1 MGPQELTKFI
11 LSCLDLHNN
20 LLYTFVMAVIKS
32 GMASTFD
39 SKRFL
44 ELVDFVRTHTHMQ
57 IQRTVCAKLK
67 QPVKISQF
75 KASAFTVV
83 LIFNC

>member
-1 MGPQELTKFI
+1 
-11 LSCLDLHNN
+11 
-20 LLYTFVMAVIKS
+20 MAVIKS
-32 GMASTFD
+32 SMASTFD

-44 ELVDFVRTHTHMQ
+44 ELVGFVRTHTNMQ
-57 IQRTVCAKLK
+57 IQRAVCVKLK
-67 QPVKISQF
+67 QPVKILQF